1 MPQSRQPI
9 HDIAADATSKNNIPE
24 ITLALKVL
32 GNAGHPAS
40 LKPIMKLLP
49 GLKIAATSLPL
60 RVHVDAILALRNIA
74 KKEPKLASVRL
85 CRNKLLQND
94 PFSSKNKLTLF
105 LATGSASGPAA
116 CIG

>member
-1 MPQSRQPI
+1 MHHIHQPI
-9 HDIAADATSKNNIPE
+9 HEIAAEAIAKNNIPE

-49 GLKIAATSLPL
+49 GLKTADTSLPL

-74 KKEPKLASVRL
+74 KKEPKLVNGQHQ
-85 CRNKLLQND
+85 RNY
-94 PFSSKNKLTLF
+94 
-105 LATGSASGPAA
+105 
-116 CIG
+116 